1 VARQWRLDV
10 RDATDERLQ
19 PARDARGGKLILFC
33 P

>member
-19 PARDARGGKLILFC
+19 PARDQLEGVTFGHR
-33 P
+33 